1 MRYGFMTDAAQAAEQ
16 VAKRFRGIVPDHTKL
31 VRAIATALIARERQV
46 WGKAIAQVA
55 LIGTQR
61 DPNGDKHTVVTTIQ
75 EFRRR
80 TQALGKISS

>member
-46 WGKAIAQVA
+46 WEAGLKI
-55 LIGTQR
+55 LER
-61 DPNGDKHTVVTTIQ
+61 DKIHRCLREIKI

-80 TQALGKISS
+80 VQGLG